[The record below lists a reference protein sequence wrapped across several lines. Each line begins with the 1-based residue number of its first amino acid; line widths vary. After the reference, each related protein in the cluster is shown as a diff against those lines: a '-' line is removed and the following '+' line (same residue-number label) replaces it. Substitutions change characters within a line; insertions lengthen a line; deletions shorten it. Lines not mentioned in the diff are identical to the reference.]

1 MEPPKG
7 WEWGDKK
14 WVLDLG
20 SKEWVDERMVQ
31 SVEVEIEGERWVSD
45 LAPDDPDRSKS
56 SKGKVG
62 QSEDGD
68 AKGRIGS
75 WRRRRWVRMVRRK
88 VVTQRAADDL
98 GGS

>member
-1 MEPPKG
+1 M
-7 WEWGDKK
+7 
-14 WVLDLG
+14 LDLG

-45 LAPDDPDRSKS
+45 LAPEDPERPKTGQ
-56 SKGKVG
+56 GKVG
-62 QSEDGD
+62 AQSEDGD
-68 AKGRIGS
+68 GKGRLGV

-98 GGS
+98 GGGS